1 MYVNDLCQLRIT
13 VIVSPIVFP
22 VRLRYTNNMRYHIFV
37 GSTLDDLKNE
47 RKELLRI
54 IMELGHIPVMADYF
68 DDTARNTPKLLE
80 KVIEECDYFIALI
93 GNKYSASDGTI
104 LPLLAEHAIAVKK
117 GIPVLALVIDD
128 KVRSKPAK
136 KEKDAAVI
144 SRLNTIKDKLRSGP
158 CETWTN
164 LPDLCL
170 KAQTLLLQELNIN
183 ARPGWIRADK
193 LVEPTV
199 ANELSR
205 LSSENDALRRQIRL
219 DDNVAT
225 AKLQDELKHIL
236 KVLALNKIT
245 LSFYYASGDN
255 WENSRQFRYIRVF
268 KVLVPEL
275 ALGKTTA
282 EVSRFLGTVLNPDLD
297 KTVRKDYPTPSNT
310 IKKIMAD
317 FSMLKLVHCINGE
330 EKSAGNELWE
340 ITEYGKDLYSAYR
353 MRQLEKSLMKKAEA
367 LRRL

>member
-1 MYVNDLCQLRIT
+1 MVEATTLAAFPLA
-13 VIVSPIVFP
+13 FP
-22 VRLRYTNNMRYHIFV
+22 VKLHYTNNMKYHIFI

-47 RKELLRI
+47 RKELPRI
-54 IMELGHIPVMADYF
+54 VMELGHIPVMADYL
-68 DDTARNTPKLLE
+68 DDTARNTPKLLQ
-80 KVIEECDYFIALI
+80 KAIEECDYFIALA
-93 GNKYSASDGTI
+93 GNKYSASDGTA
-104 LPLLAEHAIAVKK
+104 LPLLAEYAIAVKK
-117 GIPVLALVIDD
+117 GIPVLSLVVDD

-136 KEKDAAVI
+136 KEKDAALI
-144 SRLNTIKDKLRSGP
+144 SKLNNFKEKLRNGP

-193 LVEPTV
+193 LIEPTV

-205 LSSENDALRRQIRL
+205 LSSENEALRRQIRL
-219 DDNVAT
+219 DDEVVI
-225 AKLQDELKHIL
+225 AKLQDELKHAL

-255 WENSRQFRYIRVF
+255 WENSRQFRYIRIF
-268 KVLVPEL
+268 KLLVPEL

-282 EVSRFLGTVLNPDLD
+282 EISRFLGTVLNPDLD

-330 EKSAGNELWE
+330 EKAADDEVWE
-340 ITEYGKDLYSAYR
+340 ITQYGKDLYSAYR
-353 MRQLEKSLMKKAEA
+353 MRQLEKVLIKKIEA
-367 LRRL
+367 SE